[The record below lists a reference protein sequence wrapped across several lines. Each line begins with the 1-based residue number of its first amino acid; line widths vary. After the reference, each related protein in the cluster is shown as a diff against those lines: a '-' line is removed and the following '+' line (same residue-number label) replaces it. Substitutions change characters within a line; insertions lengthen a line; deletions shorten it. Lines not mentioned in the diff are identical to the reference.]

1 MATPFRERN
10 PVPIGAIG
18 LLLIG
23 AMLLLAFNVQKLPI
37 IGRGTTYQAAFTEAG
52 GLKTGDDV
60 LIAGVK
66 VGKVKK
72 IELDGAQVLVT
83 FKITEPAHFGTR
95 TGAAIKLKTLLGQKY
110 LALDPQGPGQLD
122 PDRTIP
128 TSRTVP
134 SYDVIDAFS
143 DLTQTEE
150 RIDVPQLSSS
160 LDVLAT
166 EFKDSPPEVKA
177 SLEGLTRLSRTISS
191 RDQQLAELLSHAK
204 TVSGTLAARN
214 GEIDAL
220 LTDGDLLL
228 AELQKRRAAIHTLL
242 TNTAAL
248 AEQITGL
255 VRDNRAQL
263 RPALAEVQ
271 KVLAVLQKHQDDLD
285 AGIKAMAPF
294 TRVFANT
301 LGNGRWFDTYIPN
314 LIPVGGTVPSA
325 VGGK

>member
-10 PVPIGAIG
+10 PVPIGAVG

-95 TGAAIKLKTLLGQKY
+95 TGASVKLKTLLGQKY
-110 LALDPQGPGQLD
+110 LALDPEGPGQLD
-122 PDRTIP
+122 PDHVIP

-143 DLTQTEE
+143 ELTQTEE

-191 RDQQLAELLSHAK
+191 RDQQLAELLAHAK

-214 GEIDAL
+214 GEVDAL
-220 LTDGDLLL
+220 LKDGDLLL

-263 RPALAEVQ
+263 RPALEEVQ

-314 LIPVGGTVPSA
+314 LVPIGGTVPSS

>member
-23 AMLLLAFNVQKLPI
+23 ALLLLAFNVQKLPI

-52 GLKTGDDV
+52 GLKVGDDV

-83 FKITEPAHFGTR
+83 FKITAPAHFGTR
-95 TGAAIKLKTLLGQKY
+95 TGAAVKLKTLLGQKY
-110 LALDPQGPGQLD
+110 LALDPEGPGQLD
-122 PDRTIP
+122 PDQVIP

-150 RIDVPQLSSS
+150 RIDVPKLASS

-177 SLEGLTRLSRTISS
+177 SLEGLTRLSQTISS

-214 GEIDAL
+214 GEVDAL
-220 LTDGDLLL
+220 LKDGDLLL

-248 AEQITGL
+248 AAQITGL

-263 RPALAEVQ
+263 RPALEEVQ
-271 KVLAVLQKHQDDLD
+271 RVLAVLQKHQDDLD

-314 LIPVGGTVPSA
+314 LIPVGGTVPSGP
-325 VGGK
+325 GGK

>member
-60 LIAGVK
+60 LVAGVK

-95 TGAAIKLKTLLGQKY
+95 TGAAVKLKTLLGQKY

-122 PDRTIP
+122 PDQVIP

-150 RIDVPQLSSS
+150 RIDIPQLSSS

-191 RDQQLAELLSHAK
+191 RDQQLAELLAHAK

-220 LTDGDLLL
+220 LKDGDLLL

-263 RPALAEVQ
+263 RPALEEVQ

-314 LIPVGGTVPSA
+314 LVPIGGTVPSS

>member
-1 MATPFRERN
+1 MAIPFRERN
-10 PVPIGAIG
+10 PVPIGAVG

-23 AMLLLAFNVQKLPI
+23 ALLIAAFNVQKLPLL
-37 IGRGTTYQAAFTEAG
+37 GRGDTYRAAFTEVG

-60 LIAGVK
+60 MVAGVK

-72 IELDGAQVLVT
+72 IELDGAQVLIS
-83 FKITEPAHFGTR
+83 FKVTEPAHFGTR
-95 TGAAIKLKTLLGQKY
+95 TGAAVKLKTLLGQKY
-110 LALDPQGPGQLD
+110 LALDPQGPGQLK
-122 PDRTIP
+122 TGSLIP

-143 DLTQTEE
+143 DLTTTTEA
-150 RIDVPQLSSS
+150 IDVPQLSKS

-166 EFKDSPPEVKA
+166 EFKDSPPQVKA

-191 RDQQLAELLSHAK
+191 RDQQLAELLAHAK
-204 TVSGTLAARN
+204 DVSGTVAARN
-214 GEIDAL
+214 GEVQSLIK
-220 LTDGDLLL
+220 DGDLLL
-228 AELQKRRAAIHTLL
+228 VELQKRRAAIHTLL

-248 AEQITGL
+248 AAQITGL

-263 RPALAEVQ
+263 KPALTELQ
-271 KVLAVLQKHQDDLD
+271 GVLATLRKHQDDLD

-314 LIPVGGTVPSA
+314 LVPIGGTIP
-325 VGGK
+325 GGAR

>member
-23 AMLLLAFNVQKLPI
+23 AVLLLAFNVQKLPI
-37 IGRGTTYQAAFTEAG
+37 LGRGTTYQAAFTEAG

-60 LIAGVK
+60 LVAGVK

-83 FKITEPAHFGTR
+83 FKLTEPTRLGTR
-95 TGAAIKLKTLLGQKY
+95 TGAQVKLKTLLGQKY
-110 LALDPQGPGQLD
+110 LALDPEGAGELKGGS
-122 PDRTIP
+122 TIP
-128 TSRTVP
+128 TSRTIP
-134 SYDVIDAFS
+134 SYDVVDAFS
-143 DLTQTEE
+143 QLTTTTEQ
-150 RIDVPQLSSS
+150 IDVPQLSKS
-160 LDVLAT
+160 LDVMAT
-166 EFKDSPPEVKA
+166 EFKDSPPQVKA
-177 SLEGLTRLSRTISS
+177 SLEGLTRLSRSIAS
-191 RDQQLAELLSHAK
+191 RDQQLDELLAHAK
-204 TVSGTLAARN
+204 NVSGTLAARN
-214 GEIDAL
+214 GEVASLIK
-220 LTDGDLLL
+220 DGDLLL

-248 AEQITGL
+248 ASQVTGL

-263 RPALAEVQ
+263 QPALTQ
-271 KVLAVLQKHQDDLD
+271 LQQVLSTLRKHQDDLD

-314 LIPVGGTVPSA
+314 LVPIGGTIGSKA
-325 VGGK
+325 AGR

>member
-18 LLLIG
+18 LVLIG
-23 AMLLLAFNVQKLPI
+23 AVLLLAFNLQRLPL
-37 IGRGTTYQAAFTEAG
+37 IGGGATYRAAFSEAG

-60 LIAGVK
+60 LVAGVK

-72 IELDGAQVLVT
+72 IELAGGRVLVS
-83 FKITEPAHFGTR
+83 FKVTEPARFGTR
-95 TGAAIKLKTLLGQKY
+95 TGAQVKMKTVLGQKY

-122 PDRTIP
+122 PRTVIPLERTIA
-128 TSRTVP
+128 
-134 SYDVIDAFS
+134 SYDVINAFS
-143 DLTQTEE
+143 DLTTTTE
-150 RIDVPQLSSS
+150 RIDLPQLSAS

-166 EFKDSPPEVKA
+166 EFKDSPPQVRA

-191 RDQQLAELLSHAK
+191 RDQELARLLARAK
-204 TVSGTLAARN
+204 DVSGTLAARN
-214 GEIDAL
+214 GEVQSLIV
-220 LTDGDLLL
+220 DGDLLL
-228 AELQKRRAAIHTLL
+228 VELQQRRQAISTLL
-242 TNTAAL
+242 DNTAAL
-248 AEQITGL
+248 ATQITGL

-263 RPALAEVQ
+263 GPALAQ
-271 KVLAVLQKHQDDLD
+271 LRQVLATLQKHQDDLD

-314 LIPVGGTVPSA
+314 LVPVGGAIPETRSR
-325 VGGK
+325 

>member
-1 MATPFRERN
+1 MAIPFRERN

-23 AMLLLAFNVQKLPI
+23 ALLLLAFNVQKLPFV
-37 IGRGTTYQAAFTEAG
+37 GRGTTYQAAFTEVG

-60 LIAGVK
+60 LVAGVK

-72 IELDGAQVLVT
+72 IELDGAQVLIT

-95 TGAAIKLKTLLGQKY
+95 TQAAVKMKTVLGQKY
-110 LALDPQGPGQLD
+110 LALEPEGPGQLD
-122 PDRTIP
+122 PHQVIP

-143 DLTQTEE
+143 DLTTTTE
-150 RIDVPQLSSS
+150 RIDIPQLSSS

-166 EFKDSPPEVKA
+166 EFKDSPPQVKA
-177 SLEGLTRLSRTISS
+177 SLEGLTRLSRTIAS
-191 RDQQLAELLSHAK
+191 RDQQLAELLSHTK
-204 TVSGTLAARN
+204 NVSGTLAARN
-214 GEIDAL
+214 GEVESLIK
-220 LTDGDLLL
+220 DGDLLL
-228 AELQKRRAAIHTLL
+228 LELQKRRAAIHTLL

-263 RPALAEVQ
+263 RPALAELQ
-271 KVLAVLQKHQDDLD
+271 RVLATLQKHQDDLD

-314 LIPVGGTVPSA
+314 LIPVGGTLQ
-325 VGGK
+325 GKK